1 MSVHPSLS
9 SKGKGKRSRSVLKR
23 YERLREMQEKEK
35 WKPGDS
41 VFGLLK
47 LKTLRWKMKKAKKAV
62 EAEAAAPAGEQAQE
76 APAAETAAAK
86 KEATPTKKE
95 QKR

>member
-9 SKGKGKRSRSVLKR
+9 SKTKGKRSRSVLKR
-23 YERLREMQEKEK
+23 FERLKELQEKEK

-47 LKTLRWKMKKAKKAV
+47 IKVLRWKVKKAKKAA
-62 EAEAAAPAGEQAQE
+62 EAEEAAGEVAPEAAAGKAG
-76 APAAETAAAK
+76 
-86 KEATPTKKE
+86 ATPKQKASEKK
-95 QKR
+95 

>member
-9 SKGKGKRSRSVLKR
+9 SKAKGKRSRSVLKR
-23 YERLREMQEKEK
+23 YERLKELQEKEK

-47 LKTLRWKMKKAKKAV
+47 VKALRWKLKKAKKAT
-62 EAEAAAPAGEQAQE
+62 EEEAAAAEGTEAIAVTGTVQKKKEE
-76 APAAETAAAK
+76 APAKEK
-86 KEATPTKKE
+86 K
-95 QKR
+95 